1 MSASSSASPPSAP
14 MWRRLWPWAL
24 AITLLSGSAIAA
36 GWWRGWWVLPE
47 AAVAPENDNAS
58 TGPPVVVT
66 VAGPRLVHVDPESRL
81 ARRLAVVPVQSAEV
95 RTPLMTVTGNVVA
108 RLGKR
113 MHARTGPDAAEEHW
127 DFVTAELA
135 TTYGDW
141 LKARADV
148 AFAETQLARVKELTA
163 ANVTYLTAV
172 AKRKAK
178 LTEIGTETE
187 ETKAAAEADRLRAV
201 IQGQKDVFEAETA
214 IRTAARTRDLLAR
227 QLLQAGIDPEVLL
240 EAKDRVALV
249 VADVPEARGG
259 EIYPGQPCEAR
270 FVALR
275 GKTFAGHVGRI
286 APSLS
291 KERRTFRVIFRLPDP
306 ESRLMAGMFADVGLG
321 TEARRVLTLPADA
334 VLHIGRSDVVLVRV
348 TDRVGLYRVTEVEPG
363 EPIGDRLEIRSGLTG
378 AEAVVG
384 AGAILLKPA
393 ASRALTHPPGA
404 PPP

>member
-1 MSASSSASPPSAP
+1 MNAPPSAP
-14 MWRRLWPWAL
+14 PSASWWRRLWLWAL
-24 AITLLSGSAIAA
+24 AVALLSGAAAAA
-36 GWWRGWWVLPE
+36 GWWRGWWVPPE
-47 AAVAPENDNAS
+47 SIFAPEVSEANPAE
-58 TGPPVVVT
+58 PPVVVT
-66 VAGPRLVHVDPESRL
+66 VAGPRLVRVEPESRL
-81 ARRLAVVPVQSAEV
+81 ARRLTIVPVQSAVV

-113 MHARTGPDAAEEHW
+113 TLNRTDPDADGEYW
-127 DFVTAELA
+127 DFATAELA

-141 LKARADV
+141 VKARADV
-148 AFAETQLARVKELTA
+148 AFADMQLARVKELTK

-187 ETKAAAEADRLRAV
+187 ETKAAAEADRLKAV

-227 QLLQAGIDPEVLL
+227 QLLQAGIDPNSLL
-240 EAKDRVALV
+240 DAKGNLALI

-259 EIYPGQPCEAR
+259 EVYAGQPCEAR
-270 FVALR
+270 FVALP
-275 GKTFAGHVGRI
+275 GQTFAGHVGRI

-306 ESRLMAGMFADVGLG
+306 DSRLMAGLFADVGLG
-321 TEARRVLTLPADA
+321 TEARRVFTLPADA
-334 VLHIGRSDVVLVRV
+334 VLHIGRSDVVLVRE
-348 TDRVGLYRVTEVEPG
+348 TDRAGLYRVVEIMAG
-363 EPIGDRLEIRSGLTG
+363 EPIGDRLEIRKGLTG

-393 ASRALTHPPGA
+393 AAKAMTYPPGA
-404 PPP
+404 TP